1 MLCSV
6 ISVVAR
12 GLRESVAAGTLR
24 DDETA
29 SVRART
35 VMAAIAVLALNL
47 SLMLA
52 PPAIA
57 VLALLRVLR

>member
-1 MLCSV
+1 VLCSV

>member
-1 MLCSV
+1 VLCSV

-29 SVRART
+29 PVRART
-35 VMAAIAVLALNL
+35 VIAAIAVLALNL